1 LLNKEMPGPDVKEIE
16 RQAVLFETHLNQIKE
31 SLAPQ
36 NVVWYPY
43 RTLAVFS
50 ILDKLLTGPRRHLLD
65 LAAGDPILDL
75 GCGDGGLS
83 FFLESLG
90 CDVRAI
96 DGYHSNHNQMRGFTE
111 LRAALKSSVRLEI
124 MDLDSQFQLSEEVY
138 GLAIVLG
145 VLYHL
150 KNPFYILETL
160 AARARYC
167 LLSTRIAQQTPS
179 GTSMQKEPFAYLLD
193 PSESNDDDT
202 NYWIFSEVALRRL
215 LHRSGWD
222 LLDFKLI
229 GVDRGS
235 EPARLDRDQRA
246 FCLLKSRICPQYW
259 VKLLEG
265 WHPLEQTSFRWTER
279 KFAVELKRPPL
290 VSLSTFRFDFRLT
303 FPGPVILNVG
313 VNGMDLPKA
322 SYTAEGEHSYSAKL
336 PREALKNTS
345 IRIDFEVDK
354 CVASGT
360 LDERELALLV
370 VFWKPGLEGADALLP
385 FHLT

>member
-1 LLNKEMPGPDVKEIE
+1 MRESDVREIG
-16 RQAVLFETHLNQIKE
+16 RQAILFEKHLNEVKE
-31 SLAPQ
+31 SLAPLGI
-36 NVVWYPY
+36 NWYPY
-43 RTLAVFS
+43 RTLTIFP
-50 ILDKLLTGPRRHLLD
+50 ILDKVLTGPRRHLLE
-65 LAAGDPILDL
+65 LAAGDPILDV
-75 GCGDGGLS
+75 GCGDGAVS

-96 DGYHSNHNQMRGFTE
+96 DGFHSNHNSMRGFTE
-111 LRAALKSSVRLEI
+111 LRTALKSSVPIEVI
-124 MDLDSQFQLSEEVY
+124 DLDSQFRLSEDIY
-138 GLAIVLG
+138 GLAMFFG

-193 PSESNDDDT
+193 PSESNDDAT

-215 LHRSGWD
+215 LSRTGWD
-222 LLDFKLI
+222 LLDFHVM

-279 KFAVELKRPPL
+279 RFSVELKRPPL
-290 VSLSTFRFDFRLT
+290 VNLSTFRFDFRLT
-303 FPGPVILNVG
+303 FPGPVILNVK
-313 VNGMDLPKA
+313 VNGIDLPGA
-322 SYTAEGEHSYSAKL
+322 TYSAEGEHSYSAKL
-336 PREALKNTS
+336 PRQALKNTS

-354 CVASGT
+354 CLPSGA

-385 FHLT
+385 FQLT